1 MFSDDAVRRPLL
13 DGLTFSSIDEE
24 DSSVLDRPFMEEEV
38 WEVVKDLAGDKAPGP
53 NGFSMAFFKGFWATV
68 KEDLMAA
75 FHEFH
80 AKGSFTRSINATFLV
95 LIPKKL
101 GAVECK
107 DFRPISL
114 ITGVYKIIAKLLAN
128 QLRMV
133 LEKLI
138 SDSQNAFV
146 GGRQTL
152 DPVLIANESLDCRLK
167 AGLPGVLCKLDIEKA
182 YDHVNWNFLIYL
194 LRRCGFSAK
203 WRQWIFSC
211 ISAVRF
217 SILVNGTSTG
227 FFPSTR
233 GLRQGDP
240 LSPLLFLIIM
250 EALSRMLGRAVEGGY
265 ISGFKVGPSCS
276 ELVIS
281 HLLFVDDT
289 LLLCWADPLQIWHLR
304 GYLYGFRL
312 LLG

>member
-38 WEVVKDLAGDKAPGP
+38 WEVVKDLARDKAPGP
-53 NGFSMAFFKGFWATV
+53 DGFSMAFFKGFWATV

-114 ITGVYKIIAKLLAN
+114 ITGVYKIIAKVLAN

-152 DPVLIANESLDCRLK
+152 DSVLIANESLDCRLK

-182 YDHVNWNFLIYL
+182 YDQVN
-194 LRRCGFSAK
+194 
-203 WRQWIFSC
+203 
-211 ISAVRF
+211 
-217 SILVNGTSTG
+217 
-227 FFPSTR
+227 
-233 GLRQGDP
+233 
-240 LSPLLFLIIM
+240 
-250 EALSRMLGRAVEGGY
+250 
-265 ISGFKVGPSCS
+265 
-276 ELVIS
+276 
-281 HLLFVDDT
+281 
-289 LLLCWADPLQIWHLR
+289 
-304 GYLYGFRL
+304 
-312 LLG
+312 